1 MCCCDGEARA
11 KVRAQVK
18 RTSMS
23 HHHDRPMRKGRATTT
38 ASEPDVLARLR
49 ELVGA
54 DNVLIDADKV
64 EPYAQDAVKEK
75 FPPEA
80 VVLPRTAEEIAAI
93 MRLANERLFPVTAR
107 GGGVGYS
114 GGAVPVDGGI
124 VIGTDRMNRIREI
137 CVDDLYAVTEPGV
150 TTYTLQQAVEA
161 HGLFYPPDPASYKDS
176 FIGGNIAE
184 NAGGIRSA
192 KYGVTKN
199 YVLGLEVV
207 TPTGEII
214 RTGGRTTK
222 NVVGFDLTG
231 LLCGSEGMLGI
242 ITEAT
247 LRLLPLPEATR
258 TVRAT
263 FRTMSEACACVPR
276 FTRARVTPVA
286 IEVLDRNSIAAV
298 ESEFAFGLPMDA
310 GALLIV
316 SVDGSSEEVERA
328 SRIVEEVMR
337 EGGGF
342 DLLRSKTRE
351 EEERLWDVRR
361 ALSPAI
367 KKYGT
372 LKLNEDVV
380 VPRSRVPELV
390 ERVLEIGRR
399 HETFVV
405 NFGHAGDGNIHVNF
419 MCERSNP
426 QAVARARA
434 AVRDTFAV
442 AVELG
447 GTISGEHGIGYV
459 KAPYIEMAVTATTM
473 QAMKRIKRALDPL
486 GILNPGKVF
495 SSELK
500 SEL

>member
-1 MCCCDGEARA
+1 M
-11 KVRAQVK
+11 
-18 RTSMS
+18 
-23 HHHDRPMRKGRATTT
+23 
-38 ASEPDVLARLR
+38 VLARLR
-49 ELVGA
+49 ELVGEEF
-54 DNVLIDADKV
+54 VLVDAERV

-80 VVLPRTAEEIAAI
+80 VVLPQSAEEISAI
-93 MRLANERLFPVTAR
+93 LRLANEARFPVTAR

-114 GGAVPVDGGI
+114 GGAVPVEGGI
-124 VIGTDRMNRIREI
+124 VIGTDRMNHIKEI
-137 CVDDLYAVTEPGV
+137 KADDLYVVTEPGV
-150 TTYTLQQAVEA
+150 TTYALQQAVEE
-161 HGLFYPPDPASYKDS
+161 HGLFYPPDPASYKNS

-184 NAGGIRSA
+184 NAGGMRSA
-192 KYGVTKN
+192 KYGVTKH

-214 RTGGRTTK
+214 RTGGRTSK

-231 LLCGSEGMLGI
+231 LICGSEGMLGI

-247 LRLLPLPEATR
+247 LKLLPLPEETR

-263 FRTMSEACACVPR
+263 FHTMTEACACVPR

-286 IEVLDRNSIAAV
+286 IEVLDQNSIRAV
-298 ESEFAFGLPMDA
+298 EAEFAFGLPMDA

-316 SVDGSSEEVERA
+316 SVDGPREEVKRA
-328 SRIVEEVMR
+328 SLLVERVMQ

-342 DLLRSKTRE
+342 DLLRSQTRE
-351 EEERLWDVRR
+351 EEDRLWDVRR

-380 VPRSRVPELV
+380 VPRSRVPELI
-390 ERVLEIGRR
+390 ERVVEIGLRQ
-399 HETFVV
+399 ETFVV

-419 MCERSNP
+419 MCERADP

-434 AVRDTFAV
+434 AVRETFAV
-442 AVELG
+442 AIELG

-459 KAPYIEMAVTATTM
+459 KAPYMEMAVTQTTM
-473 QAMKRIKRALDPL
+473 EAMRRIKRALDPL

-495 SSELK
+495 SSQ
-500 SEL
+500 

>member
-1 MCCCDGEARA
+1 METGIGN
-11 KVRAQVK
+11 
-18 RTSMS
+18 
-23 HHHDRPMRKGRATTT
+23 GRART
-38 ASEPDVLARLR
+38 AASSETVLARLR
-49 ELVGA
+49 ETVGA
-54 DNVLIDADKV
+54 EFVIVDAERV
-64 EPYAQDAVKEK
+64 EPYAQDALKEK

-80 VVLPRTAEEIAAI
+80 VVLPRSAEEIAAI
-93 MRLANERLFPVTAR
+93 LRLANRERFPVTAR
-107 GGGVGYS
+107 GGGVGYT

-124 VIGTDRMNRIREI
+124 VIGTDRMNRIKE
-137 CVDDLYAVTEPGV
+137 VSADDLYVVTEPGV
-150 TTYTLQQAVEA
+150 TTFALQQAVEQY
-161 HGLFYPPDPASYKDS
+161 GLFYPPDPASYKNS

-184 NAGGIRSA
+184 NAGGMRSA
-192 KYGVTKN
+192 KYGVTKH

-214 RTGGRTTK
+214 VTGGRTSK

-231 LLCGSEGMLGI
+231 LMCGSEGMLGI

-263 FRTMSEACACVPR
+263 FHTMSEACACVPR

-298 ESEFAFGLPMDA
+298 ESEFAFGLPADA

-316 SVDGSSEEVERA
+316 SVDGSSEEVER
-328 SRIVEEVMR
+328 SSLLVEQVMR

-342 DLLRSKTRE
+342 CLLRSATRE

-361 ALSPAI
+361 ALSPAM

-380 VPRSRVPELV
+380 VPRSRVPQLV
-390 ERVLEIGRR
+390 ERVEEIGRR

-419 MCERSNP
+419 MCDREDPR
-426 QAVARARA
+426 AVARARA

-442 AVELG
+442 AVGLG

-459 KAPYIEMAVTATTM
+459 KAPYLDMAVTQTTM
-473 QAMKRIKRALDPL
+473 ETMKRIKRALDPL
-486 GILNPGKVF
+486 GILNPGKMFV
-495 SSELK
+495 
-500 SEL
+500 